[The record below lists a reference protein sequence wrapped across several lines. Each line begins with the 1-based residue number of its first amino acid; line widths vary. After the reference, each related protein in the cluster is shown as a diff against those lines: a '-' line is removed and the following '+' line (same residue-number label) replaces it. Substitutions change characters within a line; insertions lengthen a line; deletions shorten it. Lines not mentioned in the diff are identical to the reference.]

1 MKRAALEYA
10 LALLTALSLIVAMS
24 KCAGCDSAVFHSEG
38 AASYEPA
45 TNSVSEV
52 CK

>member
-52 CK
+52 FK